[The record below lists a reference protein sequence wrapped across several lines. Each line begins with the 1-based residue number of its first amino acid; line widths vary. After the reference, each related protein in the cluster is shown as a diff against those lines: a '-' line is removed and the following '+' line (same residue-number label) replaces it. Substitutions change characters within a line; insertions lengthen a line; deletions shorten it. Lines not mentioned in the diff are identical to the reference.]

1 MYCFYQA
8 IISHKSFLPFI
19 YPEIKDKLS
28 SDLIQAKHDSIE
40 LFTEIVKK
48 YEVTVT
54 KDYLKDYMP
63 LFITTYSDRNN
74 KGVLGICEESIQ
86 IITESIMKLE
96 SIYIYIIIL
105 YLFVF
110 IIFIYIFIFVL
121 IYYLFIDPDEYIT
134 LFITPIIDKCIE
146 SINTFAHNDI
156 TDITIKII
164 IIISTINP
172 QLYTKCLTILI
183 PILLERIEKTRDVNT
198 STAMKKALFR
208 LLQLKYEDKSVDQ
221 HPLQLYL
228 I

>member
-48 YEVTVT
+48 YDVTVT

-96 SIYIYIIIL
+96 SKYIY
-105 YLFVF
+105 YYFVF
-110 IIFIYIFIFVL
+110 VCFYYIYLYFYLCTYILFIYR
-121 IYYLFIDPDEYIT
+121 
-134 LFITPIIDKCIE
+134 
-146 SINTFAHNDI
+146 S
-156 TDITIKII
+156 
-164 IIISTINP
+164 
-172 QLYTKCLTILI
+172 
-183 PILLERIEKTRDVNT
+183 R
-198 STAMKKALFR
+198 
-208 LLQLKYEDKSVDQ
+208 
-221 HPLQLYL
+221 
-228 I
+228 

>member
-48 YEVTVT
+48 YDVTVM

-96 SIYIYIIIL
+96 SKYIY
-105 YLFVF
+105 YYFVF
-110 IIFIYIFIFVL
+110 VCFYYIYLYFYLCTYILFIYR
-121 IYYLFIDPDEYIT
+121 
-134 LFITPIIDKCIE
+134 
-146 SINTFAHNDI
+146 S
-156 TDITIKII
+156 
-164 IIISTINP
+164 
-172 QLYTKCLTILI
+172 
-183 PILLERIEKTRDVNT
+183 R
-198 STAMKKALFR
+198 
-208 LLQLKYEDKSVDQ
+208 
-221 HPLQLYL
+221 
-228 I
+228 